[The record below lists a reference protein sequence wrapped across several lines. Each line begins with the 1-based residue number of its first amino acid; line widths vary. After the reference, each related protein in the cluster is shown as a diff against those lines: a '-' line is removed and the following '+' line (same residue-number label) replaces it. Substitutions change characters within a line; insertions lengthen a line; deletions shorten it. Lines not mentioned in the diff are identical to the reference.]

1 MMKRIG
7 IIIILVLSSAIMLK
21 AQNTSI
27 DAIKTALVEFSS
39 NVVAIECDFVQNK
52 ESSLLAETAVSS
64 GHMTYRKPEHLE
76 WVYFEPVPL
85 AFIADGSNIA
95 LKRDGKEEALNGNQS
110 RMVKEM
116 SRIIIANIE
125 GSALSNSASFK
136 VEYNLTDI
144 GIMTTLFPLKSN
156 LQRLWSKFILY
167 YDPANMNVKR
177 FEMYESSGDL
187 TIITFSNIKY
197 DFSK

>member
-1 MMKRIG
+1 
-7 IIIILVLSSAIMLK
+7 
-21 AQNTSI
+21 
-27 DAIKTALVEFSS
+27 
-39 NVVAIECDFVQNK
+39 
-52 ESSLLAETAVSS
+52 
-64 GHMTYRKPEHLE
+64 
-76 WVYFEPVPL
+76 
-85 AFIADGSNIA
+85 
-95 LKRDGKEEALNGNQS
+95 
-110 RMVKEM
+110 MVKEM